1 MQVPTESQ
9 LVEKIEEACE
19 RHDIKPS
26 RLLRDANAD
35 PNLLHE
41 IKNKGRS
48 PSLKVVQQV
57 LAHIAALDAEQAA
70 AEGDLNKAAEAA
82 RRVA

>member
-1 MQVPTESQ
+1 MQIPTEAQ
-9 LVEKIEEACE
+9 LASRIEEACA
-19 RHDIKPS
+19 RHELKPT
-26 RLLRDANAD
+26 RLCRDATGD

-57 LAHIAALDAEQAA
+57 LAHIARLDAE
-70 AEGDLNKAAEAA
+70 AELD
-82 RRVA
+82 RRVEATRNAA